1 MRTSFHLPFHG
12 AALWLLLSSSS
23 LLLDNSNAFLSSVKN
38 HRHCLTSSSKCK
50 DGFSSSLCGEKKRI
64 VVIGNGMVGQRFME
78 NILKDEDV
86 AEDVQLVTF
95 CEEPRAA
102 YNRVRLTSY
111 FENRECEYL
120 SSFVFHVQYFT
131 HFGFDLIRNMSFYSH
146 SNFVFFFCHR
156 RSIHVEHD
164 WRL

>member
-23 LLLDNSNAFLSSVKN
+23 LLLDNSNAFLSNVVKN
-38 HRHCLTSSSKCK
+38 HRHCVTSSSTCK

-95 CEEPRAA
+95 CEESRAA

-111 FENRECEYL
+111 FENRECECPSYFGLSLIRIRSFAHTQISL
-120 SSFVFHVQYFT
+120 SSFQ
-131 HFGFDLIRNMSFYSH
+131 
-146 SNFVFFFCHR
+146 HR
-156 RSIHVEHD
+156 RSVHVEHD

>member
-1 MRTSFHLPFHG
+1 
-12 AALWLLLSSSS
+12 
-23 LLLDNSNAFLSSVKN
+23 
-38 HRHCLTSSSKCK
+38 
-50 DGFSSSLCGEKKRI
+50 
-64 VVIGNGMVGQRFME
+64 MVGQRFME

-120 SSFVFHVQYFT
+120 SSFVFYVQYFT
-131 HFGFDLIRNMSFYSH
+131 HFGFDLIRNMSFCSH
-146 SNFVFFFCHR
+146 SNFVFFLYHR
-156 RSIHVEHD
+156 RSVHVEHD